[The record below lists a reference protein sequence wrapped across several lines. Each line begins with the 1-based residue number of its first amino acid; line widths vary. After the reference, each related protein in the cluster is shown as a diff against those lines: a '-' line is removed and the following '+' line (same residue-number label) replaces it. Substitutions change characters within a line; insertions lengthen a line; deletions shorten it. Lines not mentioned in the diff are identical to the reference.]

1 MTRAGARPVRAGRM
15 GPSAGPGGYGA
26 GVSVPR
32 RTTAAGRLAR
42 MGFADPA
49 RAERLLAGDPGIDD
63 AMVDALAA
71 AADPDLA
78 LTALTRIPRDEGMLA
93 ALRDQEGLRAR
104 LAAVLGAS
112 AALGD
117 HLARHPEDWRVLR
130 DDGGPP
136 EPGEVRADLLAAVGA
151 RPRDAEPVAGTAGAG
166 PGTGIAGAGRGTG
179 IAGAGPVAGTGGTGP
194 GTAGEGPDATA
205 AVSRPAMSPATALR
219 AAYRRRLLALAARDL
234 TGLATLDQVA
244 AELAD
249 LAAAALE
256 AALAVARAAL
266 PPGAVPCRLAVIA
279 MGKCGA
285 RELNY
290 ASDVDV
296 IFVAEPAGEGDET
309 AALRTAT
316 QLAAGLI
323 QVCSQST
330 PEGALFPVDPNLRP
344 EGRNGP
350 LVRTLASHRAYYQRW
365 AQTWEFQALLKA
377 RPVAGDAALGRAYAD
392 AVGPLVW
399 QAAQREHFVSD
410 VQAMRRRVVGTLPA
424 AVAGRQLKLGP
435 GGLRDIEFAV
445 QLLQLVHGRVDETLR
460 EPATLPAL
468 ARLAAGGYVGRQDAA
483 DLAAAYRFLRTVE
496 HLLQLR
502 NLRRTHTMPEDPAA
516 LRMLGRA
523 LRLAGAPPATAT
535 PPAAT
540 SPAAGIGPAGARPA
554 PAPPGMGAQPA
565 GTRPAPAPPGMGAQP
580 AGTRP
585 APTPPGA
592 ASPSAG
598 SPSAG
603 SPSAASALPAAGARR
618 AAPAGPAADGPPAT
632 GRAAAVR
639 PDPADEL
646 VARWREHATQ
656 VQRLHEK
663 LFYRPLLDAVASL
676 PGEAA
681 RLTPEAAEA
690 RLEALGYADPAGALR
705 HIGALTAGVSRRAA
719 ILRNLLPLL
728 LGWFADAADPDAG
741 LLAFRQVSDALGK
754 TPWYLR
760 LLRDDMTVAQRMARL
775 LASSRYAT
783 GLLLRQ
789 PETVAILGDDAQLR
803 PRDRA
808 TMQAEAS
815 ALVSR
820 HAGAAGAVAAV
831 RALRRRELLRAAM
844 ADVLGWSGPEQAGEA
859 LTTVAAVTIESALQ
873 VAVRSAAARGGF
885 PTRICVVAMGR
896 FGGHEC
902 GYGSDA
908 DVMFVHDPLPGAG
921 DQEATTAAHAV
932 AEELRALL
940 AQPGPDPPLL
950 VDPGLRP
957 EGRQGPLVRTLAS
970 YRAYY
975 ERWSVPWESQALLR
989 AEPAAG
995 DMELGAR
1002 FAALADRFRYPDGG
1016 IPEASVREIRRLK
1029 ARMEAERMPRG
1040 IDPALHL
1047 KLGPGGLSDVEW
1059 VVQLLQLRH
1068 AGAVPALRTTRTLAG
1083 LDAATAAGL
1092 VGEEDAAALAR
1103 AWRLATRIRDA
1114 VVLVRGRAA
1123 DVLPARVS
1131 ERAAVAS
1138 VLGYPPGT
1146 AQDLEQDYRRAARRA
1161 RAVMERLFYG

>member
-1 MTRAGARPVRAGRM
+1 
-15 GPSAGPGGYGA
+15 
-26 GVSVPR
+26 VSVPR
-32 RTTAAGRLAR
+32 RTTAAARLAR
-42 MGFADPA
+42 LGFADPA
-49 RAERLLAGDPGIDD
+49 RAELLLTRDLAADPGRPGDTLI
-63 AMVDALAA
+63 AALAA

-78 LTALTRIPRDEGMLA
+78 LAALARMPRDAELSK
-93 ALRDQEGLRAR
+93 ALDEDPRLRAR

-112 AALGD
+112 VALGD
-117 HLARHPEDWRVLR
+117 HLARHPDHWRVLA
-130 DDGGPP
+130 GVGPLPAP
-136 EPGEVRADLLAAVGA
+136 EPDQVRAGLLTAVGA
-151 RPRDAEPVAGTAGAG
+151 RPEDPEPVAGTGS
-166 PGTGIAGAGRGTG
+166 
-179 IAGAGPVAGTGGTGP
+179 GGTGE
-194 GTAGEGPDATA
+194 GSTGEGGAGEGSFDP
-205 AVSRPAMSPATALR
+205 VTALR
-219 AAYRRRLLALAARDL
+219 VAYRRRLLALTARDL
-234 TGLATLDQVA
+234 TGEASFDQVA

-256 AALAVARAAL
+256 AALAIARANL

-296 IFVAEPAGEGDET
+296 IFVAEPAGNGQGEDGGEA

-330 PEGALFPVDPNLRP
+330 PEGSLFPVDPNLRP
-344 EGRNGP
+344 EGRSGP

-377 RPVAGDAALGRAYAD
+377 RPVAGDGALGEAYAA
-392 AVGPLVW
+392 AVGPVVW
-399 QAAQREHFVSD
+399 QAAQRENFVSD
-410 VQAMRRRVVGTLPA
+410 VQAMRRRVIGTLPA

-445 QLLQLVHGRVDETLR
+445 QLLQLVHGRVDESLR

-468 ARLAAGGYVGRQDAA
+468 AMLAAGGYVGRQDAA
-483 DLAAAYRFLRTVE
+483 ELAGAYRFLRRVE

-502 NLRRTHTMPEDPAA
+502 NLRRTHTMPEDPEV
-516 LRMLGRA
+516 LRMVGRA
-523 LRLAGAPPATAT
+523 LRLSVAGQA
-535 PPAAT
+535 
-540 SPAAGIGPAGARPA
+540 
-554 PAPPGMGAQPA
+554 
-565 GTRPAPAPPGMGAQP
+565 
-580 AGTRP
+580 
-585 APTPPGA
+585 
-592 ASPSAG
+592 
-598 SPSAG
+598 
-603 SPSAASALPAAGARR
+603 R
-618 AAPAGPAADGPPAT
+618 AAQDGEAADGAEAGESQPGDGRPAAP
-632 GRAAAVR
+632 GGAAAR
-639 PDPADEL
+639 PGPAEEL
-646 VARWREHATQ
+646 LARWREHAGH

-690 RLEALGYADPAGALR
+690 RLKALGYADPAGALR

-719 ILRNLLPLL
+719 IQRTLLPVL
-728 LGWFADAADPDAG
+728 LGWFAGAADPDAG
-741 LLAFRQVSDALGK
+741 LLAFHQVSDALGNS
-754 TPWYLR
+754 PWYLR

-775 LASSRYAT
+775 LASSRYAA

-789 PETVAILGDDAQLR
+789 PETVAWLGSDAQLA

-808 TMQAEAS
+808 ALHAEAT
-815 ALVSR
+815 ALVGR
-820 HAGAAGAVAAV
+820 HAEAAGAVAAL
-831 RALRRRELLRAAM
+831 RALRCRELLRTAM
-844 ADVLGWSGPEQAGEA
+844 ADLLGRSGPEQTGEA
-859 LTTVAAVTIESALQ
+859 LTVVAAVAIEAALQ
-873 VAVRSAAARGGF
+873 VAVRSVAGRRGDF
-885 PTRICVVAMGR
+885 PTRLCVVAMGR

-908 DVMFVHDPLPGAG
+908 DVMFVHDPLPGA
-921 DQEATTAAHAV
+921 DEQEATAAAHAA

-940 AQPGPDPPLL
+940 AQPGPEPPLL
-950 VDPGLRP
+950 IDPGLRP

-975 ERWSVPWESQALLR
+975 RRWSVPWESQALLR
-989 AEPAAG
+989 AEPVAG
-995 DMELGAR
+995 DTDLGAR
-1002 FAALADRFRYPDGG
+1002 FSALADEFRYPDGG
-1016 IPEASVREIRRLK
+1016 IPEPSVLEIRRLK

-1068 AGAVPALRTTRTLAG
+1068 AHAVPGLRTTSTLAG
-1083 LDAATAAGL
+1083 LAAAAQAGL
-1092 VGEEDAAALAR
+1092 VAHEDAAVLAR
-1103 AWRLATRIRDA
+1103 AWRLASQIRDA

-1123 DVLPARVS
+1123 DVLPARAT
-1131 ERAAVAS
+1131 ELGAVAS
-1138 VLGYPPGT
+1138 VLGYPSGA
-1146 AQDLEQDYRRAARRA
+1146 AQNLVQDYRQAARRA
-1161 RAVMERLFYG
+1161 RAVMEALFYG